1 MVSPT
6 PTWQELELYG
16 RERVMNR
23 RELLK
28 MCGVGLGSIVAP
40 SSITRATISQIELGG
55 SPDSTLQLNW
65 NENPLGMAS
74 AARQAAIDAI
84 AVGNRYPDALRG
96 ELIEA
101 LASKHRVGTDSIIL
115 GNGSTEILQ
124 IVTQAFAARQP
135 TLVLTQPTFG
145 ILLRYQRAFQY
156 RVERVPLN
164 SKFAH
169 DLEQMKA
176 KSQGGP
182 SLVYICN
189 PNNPTGTITPSR
201 DIDSWIA
208 ESPETTLFLVDEA
221 YFDYVD
227 DPSYWSAAK
236 LAIERP
242 NVVVTRTFSKVYGMA
257 GMRLGYAIAHPK
269 TADWLRSFSPTDNA
283 NGPALAAAIASIK
296 DKSWVDTSLDSNS
309 RARKITQSCLAELDL
324 EMLPSHTNFLM
335 HRIEG
340 QLDLYIGR
348 MRNEGIRVGRPF
360 PPMLS
365 YNRLTLGLP
374 REMERFAD
382 TLRDFR
388 SRGWI

>member
-1 MVSPT
+1 M
-6 PTWQELELYG
+6 
-16 RERVMNR
+16 
-23 RELLK
+23 
-28 MCGVGLGSIVAP
+28 
-40 SSITRATISQIELGG
+40 
-55 SPDSTLQLNW
+55 
-65 NENPLGMAS
+65 
-74 AARQAAIDAI
+74 
-84 AVGNRYPDALRG
+84 
-96 ELIEA
+96 
-101 LASKHRVGTDSIIL
+101 
-115 GNGSTEILQ
+115 
-124 IVTQAFAARQP
+124 
-135 TLVLTQPTFG
+135 
-145 ILLRYQRAFQY
+145 
-156 RVERVPLN
+156 
-164 SKFAH
+164 
-169 DLEQMKA
+169 
-176 KSQGGP
+176 
-182 SLVYICN
+182 YICN

-227 DPSYWSAAK
+227 DSSYWSAAK

-309 RARKITQSCLAELDL
+309 RAMKITQSCLAELDL